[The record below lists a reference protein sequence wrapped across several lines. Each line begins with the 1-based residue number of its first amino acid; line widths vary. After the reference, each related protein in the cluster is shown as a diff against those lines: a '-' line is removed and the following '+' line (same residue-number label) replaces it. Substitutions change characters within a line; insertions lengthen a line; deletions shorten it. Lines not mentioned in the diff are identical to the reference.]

1 MRKIILIFLLFP
13 ILFYSCR
20 YLDSAPSEEKLL
32 EKELKAINWKQ
43 VDAFPS
49 VSECEKIKD
58 TVIRKHCFFEFITH
72 AIQDK
77 LDEGSASML
86 HFKEDTIMVKVT
98 VFPNATVQFEP
109 QISKDSVTTY
119 NSVKIDSLFKALLVD
134 FPKVHPAIKRGVP
147 VKTQFILPIVLK
159 RE

>member
-13 ILFYSCR
+13 LLFCSCR
-20 YLDSAPSEEKLL
+20 YLDAAPSEEKLL

-58 TVIRKHCFFEFITH
+58 TVIRKHCFFEFLAH

-77 LDEGSASML
+77 LNEDVALTPYS
-86 HFKEDTIMVKVT
+86 KEDTIVVKVT

-109 QISKDSVTTY
+109 QISKDSSDT
-119 NSVKIDSLFKALLVD
+119 NLIKIDSLFKARLVD
-134 FPKVHPAIKRGVP
+134 FPKIHPAIKRGIP
-147 VKTQFILPIVLK
+147 VKTQFNLPVVLK
-159 RE
+159 RK